1 MADLMRYEEFL
12 ARGAQACTLQV
23 LDGEITVTAPLP
35 ARLVEVSARLEQH
48 GFEQFSVLFEIDA
61 EGPAAQGMY
70 RLGFADSAAS
80 QDLFLVPV
88 ARAGSATTYQAV
100 FNRSVDAAPAA

>member
-1 MADLMRYEEFL
+1 MADLMHYEEFL
-12 ARGAQACTLQV
+12 ARGAQACTLQA
-23 LDGEITVTAPLP
+23 LDGYVTVAPPLP
-35 ARLVEVSARLEQH
+35 ARLTEVSTRLEQH
-48 GFEQFSVLFEIDA
+48 GFEQFSVLFEIDV

-70 RLGFADSAAS
+70 RLAFADGAAS

-88 ARAGSATTYQAV
+88 ARSGTITTYQAV